1 MLPCTSCEAQVCLIL
16 TSSCADKGRYGT
28 PFLEHSYRYHLTRI
42 DHRHNFSVYNTLL
55 HLNSV
60 EASAFA
66 TQPAVAA
73 SHIDSLAF
81 VPQLFLSCIAIPLSL
96 AKKDLASTMLAQT
109 FAFVTFNKVCT
120 SQYFLWYMVFLPFY
134 LPDSSLLKRPRRG
147 VAALALWVLGQAVW
161 LQQGY
166 ELEFLGRS
174 TFVPGLWL
182 ASISFFAGNCWILGV
197 IVSDVAASDGSIAV
211 ASSSKSKKAR

>member
-1 MLPCTSCEAQVCLIL
+1 M
-16 TSSCADKGRYGT
+16 
-28 PFLEHSYRYHLTRI
+28 PFVKHTYLYHFTRI
-42 DHRHNFSVYNTLL
+42 DHRHNFSVYNTVL
-55 HLNSV
+55 HANSANPA
-60 EASAFA
+60 EAAGLR
-66 TQPAVAA
+66 
-73 SHIDSLAF
+73 IESLAF
-81 VPQLFLSCIAIPLSL
+81 IPQLFLSVLAIPVLL

-134 LPDSSLLKRPRRG
+134 LPKASLLQRPKLG
-147 VAALALWVLGQAVW
+147 LIALVLWVLGQAAW

-182 ASISFFAGNCWILGV
+182 ASIGFFLVNCWLLGLV
-197 IVSDVAASDGSIAV
+197 VADIGSSEDVIAV
-211 ASSSKSKKAR
+211 TAAPDSKKDR